1 MTTLLMPLGDSI
13 TAGQDSSSGQGYR
26 KLLAD
31 NLYGPN
37 ESHTITQVGSQVD
50 GAGWH
55 HEGHGGWTIGQLIAG
70 VQSGWLANPAPANAG
85 PTNLVVL
92 LAGANDFG
100 AGGSWQ
106 QAIDDTSTLLDLILG
121 QSTAPGVVL
130 CEQILMSGNVS
141 HVLTDNTRK
150 QQAFNAA
157 LPDLVASKPA
167 GRISIA
173 HSGRLRQQDVN
184 SGGVHPTDGGYARL
198 EYEIYRALAPWLGWD
213 DGAGG
218 RWMVNRSCPYDSI
231 PEV

>member
-1 MTTLLMPLGDSI
+1 MTLLMPLGDSI

-37 ESHTITQVGSQVD
+37 ESHSVTQVGSQVD
-50 GAGWH
+50 AAGWH
-55 HEGHGGWTIGQLIAG
+55 HEGHGGWTIGQLIGG

-85 PTNLVVL
+85 PPNIVVL

-100 AGGSWQ
+100 AGRSWQ

-130 CEQILMSGNVS
+130 CEQILMSGSVS
-141 HVLTDNTRK
+141 HELTQNTRQ
-150 QQAFNAA
+150 QQAYNAA
-157 LPDLVASKPA
+157 LPELVASKAA

-173 HSGRLRQQDVN
+173 LSGRIRQQNVN
-184 SGGVHPTDGGYARL
+184 SGGVHPTDLGYQQL
-198 EYEIYRALAPWLGWD
+198 EYEIYRALAPWLGSD
-213 DGAGG
+213 QGNGHY
-218 RWMVNRSCPYDSI
+218 MVNRSCPYDSI